1 MDRDPFGHRKYHGLY
16 FILGFLIAFVA
27 FMMLTGCEQ
36 ATSSAGVTVIEDVDV
51 VIIDDRACT
60 GWNCEGPTDPPG
72 CWYPGNEFYCD
83 LDRPRNCCMA
93 LTPSCEACQDG
104 CTVDIWLERTCGV
117 DAISAEYAGWDEEKN
132 EPIWLCQ
139 AIIID

>member
-27 FMMLTGCEQ
+27 FMMLSGCEKGRT
-36 ATSSAGVTVIEDVDV
+36 TSGKDCVGMVGMTWQGDQCEPVDV
-51 VIIDDRACT
+51 WVDRP
-60 GWNCEGPTDPPG
+60 PTDPPVM
-72 CWYPGNEFYCD
+72 
-83 LDRPRNCCMA
+83 CCMA
-93 LTPSCEACQDG
+93 LTPSCEACQEG
-104 CTVDIWLERTCGV
+104 ISLPEWMENTCGPIACDV
-117 DAISAEYAGWDEEKN
+117 EYAGWDDEAG